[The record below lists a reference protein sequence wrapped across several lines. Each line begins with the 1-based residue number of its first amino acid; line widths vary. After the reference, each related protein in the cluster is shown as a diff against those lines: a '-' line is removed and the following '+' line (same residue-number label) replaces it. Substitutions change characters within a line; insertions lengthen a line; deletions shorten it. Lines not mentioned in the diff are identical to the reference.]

1 MDNGSTAYV
10 RLSNIN
16 RTDFDMYTYTK
27 CNAYNCIA
35 VFWLGFP
42 YLPDVNTRKMFKKYC
57 CGIYYN
63 SNYSTFLLSN
73 SKILFMWENSEDLVG
88 LPPCFL

>member
-1 MDNGSTAYV
+1 MEMTKNYTNMDNGSTAYV

-42 YLPDVNTRKMFKKYC
+42 YLPDVNTRKMFKKYS
-57 CGIYYN
+57 GH
-63 SNYSTFLLSN
+63 LV
-73 SKILFMWENSEDLVG
+73 KIVQS
-88 LPPCFL
+88 